1 MQILVRSAAHSICN
15 SKNNIPKKTSIVF
28 HNGYNYNY
36 YFIIK
41 EIAEEC
47 EGQFLCSQEN
57 TEKYITFSVLK
68 KSVSEIDK
76 KRKKK
81 LKNCPADYNLL
92 TVQDSRQ
99 AQ

>member
-1 MQILVRSAAHSICN
+1 MRSTAHNTCN
-15 SKNNIPKKTSIVF
+15 SKNNISKKTSIVF

-36 YFIIK
+36 HFIIK

-47 EGQFLCSQEN
+47 EGQFLCSWEN

-68 KSVSEIDK
+68 RSVSEIHK

-81 LKNCPADYNLL
+81 LRNCPADYNLL

>member
-1 MQILVRSAAHSICN
+1 MRSAAHSICN

-36 YFIIK
+36 HFIIK

-47 EGQFLCSQEN
+47 EGSQEN

-68 KSVSEIDK
+68 RSVSEIDK
-76 KRKKK
+76 KRRKK

>member
-1 MQILVRSAAHSICN
+1 MRSTAHSTCN
-15 SKNNIPKKTSIVF
+15 TKNSISKKTSIVF

-36 YFIIK
+36 HFNIK

-47 EGQFLCSQEN
+47 EGQFLCSREN

-68 KSVSEIDK
+68 RLVSEIDK

-92 TVQDSRQ
+92 TMQDSRQ